1 MTTAIRADVEQV
13 FGDLYARIADCPN
26 CPLARTRSRTVPG
39 SGPATA
45 EVMFVGEAPG
55 AREDEQ
61 GLPFVGPA
69 GKFLDELL
77 GAAGLSRDSVY
88 IANIVK
94 CRPPGNRDPE
104 PAEIDACN
112 AFLDEQMSI
121 VDPRIVVTLGRIS
134 MQRWF
139 PGQPISRVHGQ
150 ARRLPDGRTVVAMY
164 HPAAALHNGALRSVI
179 LEDFAKLRG
188 FLAESRQREPAGV
201 GAPPGAS
208 ALGEPAE
215 RLL

>member
-1 MTTAIRADVEQV
+1 MTSVLRIDVEPA
-13 FGDLYARIADCPN
+13 FRDLYERIADCPN

-39 SGPATA
+39 SGPSTA

-61 GLPFVGPA
+61 GVPFVGPA

-77 GAAGLSRDSVY
+77 AAAGLSRETVY

-112 AFLDEQMSI
+112 AFLDEQLAI
-121 VDPRIVVTLGRIS
+121 VNPRIIVTLGRIS

-150 ARRLPDGRTVVAMY
+150 ARRLPDGRTVMAMY
-164 HPAAALHNGALRSVI
+164 HPAAALHNGSLRAVI
-179 LEDFAKLRG
+179 IEDFAKLRG
-188 FLAESRQREPAGV
+188 LLEESRRQVPAGV
-201 GAPPGAS
+201 GTGSVSAS
-208 ALGEPAE
+208 SAPAE